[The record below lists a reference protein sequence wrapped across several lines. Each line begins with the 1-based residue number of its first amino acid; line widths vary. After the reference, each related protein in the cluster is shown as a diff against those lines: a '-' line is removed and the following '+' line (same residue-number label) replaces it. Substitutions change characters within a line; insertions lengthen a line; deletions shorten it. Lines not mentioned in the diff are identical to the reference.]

1 MLLIYRHCGEKN
13 QLEMYLYSNTKWMVA
28 LATLSTGQ
36 KTALCTKA
44 KTPTHHTHV
53 LGKNKIMSNP
63 IWLKQ

>member
-1 MLLIYRHCGEKN
+1 
-13 QLEMYLYSNTKWMVA
+13 MYLYSNTKWMVA